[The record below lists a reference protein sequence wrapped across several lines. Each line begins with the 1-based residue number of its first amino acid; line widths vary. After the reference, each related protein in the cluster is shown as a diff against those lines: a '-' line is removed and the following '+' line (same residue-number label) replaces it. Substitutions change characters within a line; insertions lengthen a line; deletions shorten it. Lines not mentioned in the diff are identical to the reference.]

1 MQESD
6 SDDSCEEHA
15 GNGRRLHEDGG
26 GGGGGEES
34 GAVLR
39 WKDVQC
45 QVVRLLLA
53 LVSSCIYVT
62 DG

>member
-26 GGGGGEES
+26 GEES
-34 GAVLR
+34 GDVLI
-39 WKDVQC
+39 WEDVQC